1 MNDIQSLQ
9 ANIDELTRRIK
20 VLEDTK
26 FLFPI
31 KLGQLEKKSINNLFW
46 ISGNATIPPSGNLY
60 IPYGNTIST
69 NNIAFATYTDGTGV
83 VTAIVVST
91 SGLYPDTNQLYIT
104 GTGTK
109 SVYYIIFL
117 LVDASI

>member
-31 KLGQLEKKSINNLFW
+31 KLGQLEKKSINNLF
-46 ISGNATIPPSGNLY
+46 
-60 IPYGNTIST
+60 
-69 NNIAFATYTDGTGV
+69 
-83 VTAIVVST
+83 
-91 SGLYPDTNQLYIT
+91 
-104 GTGTK
+104 
-109 SVYYIIFL
+109 
-117 LVDASI
+117 